1 MEEKDLLKL
10 SPKELTDLGVCP
22 TCLNRKYNGA
32 VFGDDSQLKIYEDK
46 DIECLFVANPRAV
59 GHMMISTQ
67 THYHDMSEAPD
78 ELNAKIIKFAKQFMI
93 ILKKVYGCERV
104 YLCTMSDGP
113 MNHYHVQLIPRYKN
127 EERGSIN
134 FVKPRKPYV
143 YDETKFNKIKELIN
157 SYVSQ

>member
-1 MEEKDLLKL
+1 
-10 SPKELTDLGVCP
+10 
-22 TCLNRKYNGA
+22 
-32 VFGDDSQLKIYEDK
+32 
-46 DIECLFVANPRAV
+46 
-59 GHMMISTQ
+59 
-67 THYHDMSEAPD
+67 
-78 ELNAKIIKFAKQFMI
+78 
-93 ILKKVYGCERV
+93 
-104 YLCTMSDGP
+104 